1 MRLAGGWLPD
11 CRFTRSLSSR
21 PILPLPRTG
30 DSASVR
36 ADFGLPPKRPT
47 PQSKA
52 GASPAEAKDRV
63 YGPSTRL
70 PVTLAFGALVFAAVL
85 VAPLT
90 AAQAQDSSKDK
101 NSDPVV
107 ARANGVDIRQ
117 SDLAVAE
124 EEVGSSMPQM
134 APDQKR
140 DYLIT
145 YLADVIVLAQA
156 ADQQKLGDRDDV
168 KHRIQ
173 FERNKVLMET
183 LLQDAGQAAVTD
195 DAMHKVYDDAVKQMA
210 NEEEVHARHILVP
223 TEDEAKAIEA
233 ELKKGA
239 DFATLAKEKS
249 KDPGAAEGGDLG
261 YFTKDQMVPEF
272 ADVAF
277 KLDKGQI
284 SDPVKTQF
292 GWHIIKVEDKRTKP
306 TPTFDDVKSQLQT
319 YVAHRAQA
327 ELVQKLRSAANIER
341 LDQPPPAPPIRRRS
355 IPPRRRR
362 NKNSRFP
369 DRPGIRPPMLSHPG
383 SAAHHSASLRDALGK
398 PAKH

>member
-1 MRLAGGWLPD
+1 MPFPRLSV
-11 CRFTRSLSSR
+11 TR
-21 PILPLPRTG
+21 
-30 DSASVR
+30 
-36 ADFGLPPKRPT
+36 
-47 PQSKA
+47 
-52 GASPAEAKDRV
+52 
-63 YGPSTRL
+63 
-70 PVTLAFGALVFAAVL
+70 AFGALVFAAVL

-107 ARANGVDIRQ
+107 ARVNGVDIRQ

-124 EEVGSSMPQM
+124 EEVGASMPQM

-145 YLADVIVLAQA
+145 YLGDVVVLAQA
-156 ADQQKLGDRDDV
+156 ADQQKIGDRDDV

-210 NEEEVHARHILVP
+210 PEEEVHARHILVA
-223 TEDEAKAIEA
+223 TEDEAKAIEDQ
-233 ELKKGA
+233 LKKGA

-272 ADVAF
+272 ADAAF

-306 TPTFDDVKSQLQT
+306 TPTFDEVKTQLET
-319 YVAHRAQA
+319 YVEHRAQA
-327 ELVQKLRSAANIER
+327 DLVQKLRSAANIER
-341 LDQPPPAPPIRRRS
+341 LDQPPPPAADP
-355 IPPRRRR
+355 
-362 NKNSRFP
+362 
-369 DRPGIRPPMLSHPG
+369 
-383 SAAHHSASLRDALGK
+383 SALNPAA
-398 PAKH
+398 PAKK